1 MIGCSPRYVM
11 CCGSTHCASF
21 FYVWMIKCWCLTSS
35 TKQLCVPMNNTNRS
49 WNILNWNIRGINSK
63 DKWLALRQK
72 IDESDCNI
80 LCLQETKRES
90 FDTAYIK
97 NFCPNRINKFAFL
110 PSVGASGGLLVA
122 WNGSQFS
129 GEIIA
134 QNRFSLSMQFTSL
147 LSNQSWILSNI
158 YGPCDP
164 QDKMEFIHWFLN
176 IHMPDDVDW
185 ILMGDFNL
193 MRAPSDRNRPGG
205 DVNDMLMFNEA
216 ISNQGLVELPLH
228 GRKFSWSNMQHDPLL
243 VKLDWFFT
251 SASWMTSFPNT
262 IVLPLAKPISDH
274 LPCVIKVGTSIPK
287 ARVFRFE
294 NYWLHHSDF
303 KQVVASA
310 WSIPVGNLDS
320 VKSLNAKF
328 KILRRALKLWAKSLS
343 CLKTAIAKLNELIF
357 MWDFFEEFREL
368 DIHE

>member
-1 MIGCSPRYVM
+1 
-11 CCGSTHCASF
+11 
-21 FYVWMIKCWCLTSS
+21 
-35 TKQLCVPMNNTNRS
+35 
-49 WNILNWNIRGINSK
+49 
-63 DKWLALRQK
+63 
-72 IDESDCNI
+72 
-80 LCLQETKRES
+80 
-90 FDTAYIK
+90 
-97 NFCPNRINKFAFL
+97 
-110 PSVGASGGLLVA
+110 VA

-134 QNRFSLSMQFTSL
+134 QNRFSLSMQFTNL

-164 QDKMEFIHWFLN
+164 QDKLEFIHWFLN

-274 LPCVIKVGTSIPK
+274 LPCVIKVGTSIPRQEYSGLRTIGCIILISNK
-287 ARVFRFE
+287 
-294 NYWLHHSDF
+294 LLPLLG
-303 KQVVASA
+303 ASQMETL
-310 WSIPVGNLDS
+310 ILL
-320 VKSLNAKF
+320 SL
-328 KILRRALKLWAKSLS
+328 
-343 CLKTAIAKLNELIF
+343 
-357 MWDFFEEFREL
+357 
-368 DIHE
+368 